1 VRRALR
7 LPWAGSALPLLFSV
21 VAAPLAGAGD
31 LAEHTVREDLARY
44 RQLLQSVCAGEPGT
58 TAELHALAEH
68 LCAAHARCDTKLVAA
83 YYTELS
89 PAQRARGVADEAE
102 FAALHEIAYRA
113 GHEGLAP
120 DETWNEVRLELELEL
135 LALAARVRT
144 RADYVPAGL
153 ALSLL
158 ARLEADRARSAEAL
172 GSGEREELLE
182 HARSHAT
189 EARAIFERA
198 GQLARTLEPVW
209 VLAKV
214 AHTRGLDT
222 LARAGFEECRAL
234 AARFGNDD
242 FRERALIGLVALAR
256 DGGAVERVA
265 TLLGELA
272 TFRTPEESWPLA
284 REHAIRLL
292 SADRAEAALA
302 LLVRLEPRDN
312 SYEGEW
318 RTLLSSAF
326 LRTGDLRSARR
337 ELDFLGE
344 PSGEAGVIARATLDL
359 ADGRAGDV
367 LTALGEPGA
376 FARWSVRGR
385 AHACAL
391 LGEAHLTSGRADEAR
406 VWLERALGHAESWR
420 ARQDEAP
427 RVGGFRESGYP
438 ERGLHDR
445 GPADSGPAEGAYR
458 ENIDSGS
465 IIGEWLGLHTVV
477 LLARAHAMLGGAL
490 EAARVIEEFQSRG
503 MRDGASSPSVSAD
516 DILAWARE
524 FDVGLVTWGIGP
536 DTSVV
541 AHVDA
546 DGHAWAAP
554 IEQGR
559 RACEDAVRRLREAAI
574 AGDSERTRELAREL
588 GRALFPDELVER
600 LTAPEGGA
608 RVLLLLHGPLE
619 SLPMTLLELDGVV
632 FDERFTPL
640 VLPGLPPL
648 AGGVGFARA
657 AGAGG
662 EEWTLLGS
670 PLSGSGA
677 ASGQLALPGASR
689 ELAALARM
697 YPHASLHSGAMFD
710 RPALEDALRGV
721 RPLHIATHLV
731 RAESCGGER
740 LAPVGLELSGGQVM
754 CAEEIRAI
762 GPRLPLVVLTAC
774 DTAGGRFVDA
784 EGLHGVSRAFLE
796 PGTRNLIA
804 TLWPV
809 EDEAARSFALHL
821 HAALSAGAAPSQAA
835 REARAALRAEG
846 RSAADWAAFR
856 FMGRD

>member
-1 VRRALR
+1 MVRGALR
-7 LPWAGSALPLLFSV
+7 VPWAGSCLTLLFSI
-21 VAAPLAGAGD
+21 ASAPLAGASE
-31 LAEHTVREDLARY
+31 LLEHSVREDLARY
-44 RQLLQSVCAGEPGT
+44 RQLLQSVCAGESGT
-58 TAELHALAEH
+58 AAELHALAEH
-68 LCAAHARCDTKLVAA
+68 LCADHARCDTKVVAA
-83 YYTELS
+83 YYTGLS
-89 PAQRARGVADEAE
+89 PAQRARGSRDEAE
-102 FAALHEIAYRA
+102 FAALYEVAYRA
-113 GHEGLAP
+113 GHAGLAP
-120 DETWNEVRLELELEL
+120 GETWNEVRLELELEL
-135 LALAARVRT
+135 LALAGRVRT

-158 ARLEADRARSAEAL
+158 ARLEADRAQTDDAL
-172 GSGEREELLE
+172 GPGEREELLE

-189 EARAIFERA
+189 EAFVIFERA

-214 AHTRGLDT
+214 EHTRGLDDS
-222 LARAGFEECRAL
+222 AHEGFQECLAL

-256 DGGAVERVA
+256 DAGAVDHVSA
-265 TLLGELA
+265 LLGELA

-302 LLVRLEPRDN
+302 LLVRLEPRDK

-337 ELDFLGE
+337 ELDSLGE
-344 PSGEAGVIARATLDL
+344 PNGEAAVIARATLDL
-359 ADGRAGDV
+359 ADGRADDV
-367 LTALGEPGA
+367 IATLGRAGV

-391 LGEAHLTSGRADEAR
+391 IGEAHLASKRAGEAR

-420 ARQDEAP
+420 SRQRDAP
-427 RVGGFRESGYP
+427 RESLY
-438 ERGLHDR
+438 R
-445 GPADSGPAEGAYR
+445 EGA
-458 ENIDSGS
+458 DGGS
-465 IIGEWLGLHTVV
+465 IIGEWMGLHTVV
-477 LLARAHAMLGGAL
+477 LLARAHAELGGGL
-490 EAARVIEEFQSRG
+490 EAARVLEEFQSRG
-503 MRDGASSPSVSAD
+503 MRDGSSSPTVSAD
-516 DILAWARE
+516 DLISWARE
-524 FDVGLVTWGIGP
+524 FDLGLVTWGIGP
-536 DTSVV
+536 DSSVV

-546 DGHAWAAP
+546 EGNAWAAP
-554 IEQGR
+554 IEEGR
-559 RACEDAVRRLREAAI
+559 RACEDAARRLREAAI
-574 AGDSERTRELAREL
+574 AGDAQRASQLASEL
-588 GRALFPDELVER
+588 GRTLFPAELVGR
-600 LTAPEGGA
+600 LMASEGGA

-619 SLPMTLLELDGVV
+619 SLPMTLLELDGLV
-632 FDERFTPL
+632 FDERFTTI
-640 VLPGLPPL
+640 VLPGLPNL
-648 AGGVGFARA
+648 ASGVGFER
-657 AGAGG
+657 GAGSDG
-662 EEWTLLGS
+662 QAWTLLGS
-670 PLSGSGA
+670 PLSGRGPA
-677 ASGQLALPGASR
+677 GGHLALPGASR

-697 YPHASLHSGAMFD
+697 YPHANLYSGAMFV
-710 RPALEDALRGV
+710 RPALEDALRGT

-731 RAESCGGER
+731 RADSCGGER

-809 EDEAARSFALHL
+809 EDEAARSFALRL
-821 HAALSAGAAPSQAA
+821 HEALMAGAAPSQAA
-835 REARAALRAEG
+835 REARAALRGEG